1 MFYSEAEME
10 SGKRLLVLF
19 KENFQI
25 FLNTKCLKLLQVQF
39 KENY

>member
-25 FLNTKCLKLLQVQF
+25 FLNTKSLKWLQVQF